1 MLPISYSALQLLMN
15 NKILETSKARNWTVY
30 ILECSD
36 KSLYTGIATHLEKRI
51 ARHENGN
58 GARYTRGRGPFKII
72 YTEICENLSEAT
84 KREMF
89 IKALSRTEKF
99 ELIDAHIQPLN

>member
-1 MLPISYSALQLLMN
+1 MN
-15 NKILETSKARNWTVY
+15 NKTPEELMAANWTVY
-30 ILECSD
+30 ILECRD
-36 KSLYTGIATHLEKRI
+36 KSLYTGITTHLEKRI

-72 YTEICENLSEAT
+72 YTEICEDRSSAT
-84 KREMF
+84 KRELF
-89 IKALSRTEKF
+89 IKALSRTEKL